1 MPEDV
6 CRVIGSEEVIAATES
21 LRRIVGLGAK
31 AVEEGLK
38 LNPQ

>member
-1 MPEDV
+1 MPGDV
-6 CRVIGSEEVIAATES
+6 CRVIGSEEVIAETAS
-21 LRRIVGLGAK
+21 LRRIVGLAAK